1 MVSNL
6 KELIRWLTFIP
17 VPLIFGPL
25 VGALIL
31 IPIFFIFPNSLETGP
46 DIPTKLILTSIMW
59 IVIFWFGA
67 FLKPNNLPMNAFR
80 IIWILL
86 TTLCI
91 FRFLIQNSS
100 FDWRYQLLEIIIPI
114 YFFPYSG
121 NYPNRAMFMTS
132 VNLRYKKMLGFIPKE
147 EQLIGLFGWSPPTV
161 IFAVSLFLET
171 LFLTFNGSPF
181 ALLSFFGATSLYS
194 SISTTVFSKDPN
206 FKKNPLPKYLTGL
219 GFLIAGVFLVRVSGV
234 NSISFLNFPLNLY
247 ILPCVLGLTYFPGN
261 YPKDFEWN

>member
-6 KELIRWLTFIP
+6 KELIRWLAFIP
-17 VPLIFGPL
+17 VPLIIGPL

-31 IPIFFIFPNSLETGP
+31 IPIFFIFPNIVENGL

-147 EQLIGLFGWSPPTV
+147 EQLIGLFGWSPPTI

-181 ALLSFFGATSLYS
+181 ALLSFFGAIIFKLSVLMFGRLDFINFLDNFGLPTGDERFTQFIYDVE
-194 SISTTVFSKDPN
+194 SIGIYK
-206 FKKNPLPKYLTGL
+206 
-219 GFLIAGVFLVRVSGV
+219 FLIVVVYIVIVSSLLVRS
-234 NSISFLNFPLNLY
+234 NNE
-247 ILPCVLGLTYFPGN
+247 
-261 YPKDFEWN
+261 K